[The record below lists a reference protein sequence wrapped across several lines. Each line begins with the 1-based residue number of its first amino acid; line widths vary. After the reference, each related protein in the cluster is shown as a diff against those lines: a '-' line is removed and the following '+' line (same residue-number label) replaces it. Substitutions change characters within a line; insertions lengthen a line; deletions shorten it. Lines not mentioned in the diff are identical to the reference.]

1 MRWLLRIFVTL
12 LLLAVVAVGGLFLL
26 PSDRI
31 AGLAVTQFEKLTG
44 RQLTLSGAAAPSFWP
59 NFGIETG
66 PVSISNAAWSDEGP
80 MLTAEA
86 LRISLDMGGLLSGDF
101 RIRAVEA
108 VRPVIRLER
117 NVDGAA
123 NWEFGGGGRSG
134 QAGNGTITTATPGVG
149 KPFTLDRLS
158 LDGATLIYSDRQSGQ
173 RLELAEVTGTIT
185 IPDYRGPVSA
195 DLTGRRGGQAFAAT
209 LTLGGFQQFL
219 DGEDVTAD
227 LQLSAGKAWAT
238 FAGLVA
244 QGPVRAS
251 GRLDADLADLTGFA
265 ALAGLAAPSL
275 PPGLGQRSVKVS
287 GDLAMT
293 DQGDLSLGNGAVTL
307 DGTALSVSASLTP
320 GGERP
325 YVRASVAGGGFEG
338 GGFEAGGGASD
349 AVAGGETQGAEA
361 GKAGGWSTAPIDAS
375 GLRSFDGEI
384 TLDLGA
390 LRLAGLRIDG
400 LSARLTNERGRLVA
414 DLRRVSAYGG
424 VASGRMVVNARKGL
438 STSGDLTLS
447 GIALQPFLRDLAG
460 YDKLSGTGDMRVK
473 YLASGRSLADLM
485 ASLEGGGSL
494 SVGQGELIGADLAAM
509 LITLDASQYGKGQ
522 KTIFDSLT
530 ATYTIAGGVLSNQDF
545 LMVSPRVTAK
555 GKGDIDIG
563 GRTLDYRLSAVA
575 LADDQGQGGL
585 TAPLIIYGSWDN
597 PRFTID
603 LDALA
608 KENLR
613 EDLDAVGKKLQ
624 DELGITPD
632 PGESLEDAAKRK
644 AEEAL
649 QNELNKA
656 LNDLFGGN

>member
-1 MRWLLRIFVTL
+1 MRWLFRIAVTL
-12 LLLAVVAVGGLFLL
+12 ILLAVVAVGGLFLL
-26 PSDRI
+26 PSERI

-44 RQLTLSGAAAPSFWP
+44 RQLTLTGAAAPSFWP

-66 PVSISNAAWSDEGP
+66 PVAISNASWSDEGP

-117 NVDGAA
+117 NTDGAA
-123 NWEFGGGGRSG
+123 NWEFGGGGSG
-134 QAGNGTITTATPGVG
+134 ANTGTITTATPGVG

-158 LDGATLIYSDRQSGQ
+158 LDGATLIYNDRQSGT
-173 RLELAEVTGTIT
+173 RLELADLTGTIS
-185 IPDYRGPVSA
+185 IPDYRGPVTA
-195 DLTGRRGGQAFAAT
+195 DLTGRRAGQEFAAT

-219 DGEDVTAD
+219 DGEDVAAD

-238 FAGLVA
+238 FAGLAA
-244 QGPVRAS
+244 QGPVRTS
-251 GRLDADLADLTGFA
+251 GKLDADLGDMKGFA

-275 PPGLGQRSVKVS
+275 PPGLGQRSVKVR
-287 GDLAMT
+287 GDLAIT
-293 DQGDLSLGNGAVTL
+293 DQGDLSLGNGEVTL

-325 YVRASVAGGGFEG
+325 YIRASVAG
-338 GGFEAGGGASD
+338 GGFEAGGGASG
-349 AVAGGETQGAEA
+349 AAAGGEAQGAEA
-361 GKAGGWSTAPIDAS
+361 GKARGWSTAPIDAN
-375 GLRSFDGEI
+375 GLKAFDGEI
-384 TLDLGA
+384 TLDLGS
-390 LRLAGLRIDG
+390 LRLAGLKLDG

-414 DLRRVSAYGG
+414 DLRRISAYGG
-424 VASGRMVVNARKGL
+424 VASGQMVVNARKGL
-438 STSGDLTLS
+438 STSGDLTLA
-447 GIALQPFLRDLAG
+447 GIALQPFLTDLAG
-460 YDKLSGTGDMRVK
+460 YGRLSGTGDMRVK
-473 YLASGRSLADLM
+473 YLASGRSLAELM

-494 SVGQGELIGADLAAM
+494 SVGRGELIGADLAAM
-509 LITLDASQYGKGQ
+509 MITLDASQYGTGQ

-530 ATYTIAGGVLSNQDF
+530 ATYTMAGGVLSNQDF

-555 GKGDIDIG
+555 GRGEVDIG

-608 KENLR
+608 KENFR
-613 EDLDAVGKKLQ
+613 EDLDEVGKKLQ
-624 DELGITPD
+624 DELGITPN
-632 PGESLEDAAKRK
+632 PGESVEDAAKRK

-649 QNELNKA
+649 QNELEKA
-656 LNDLFGGN
+656 LNNLFGGN

>member
-1 MRWLLRIFVTL
+1 LRWLFRIFVTL
-12 LLLAVVAVGGLFLL
+12 VLLAVVAAGGLFLL
-26 PSDRI
+26 PSERI
-31 AGLAVTQFEKLTG
+31 AGLAVAQFEKLTG
-44 RQLTLSGAAAPSFWP
+44 RQLTLTGAAAPSFWP

-66 PVSISNAAWSDEGP
+66 PVAISNAPWSDEGP

-86 LRISLDMGGLLSGDF
+86 LRISLDMGGLLSGDI

-117 NVDGAA
+117 NGDGAA
-123 NWEFGGGGRSG
+123 NWEFGGGGGASG
-134 QAGNGTITTATPGVG
+134 AAGNGTISTATPGVG

-158 LDGATLIYSDRQSGQ
+158 LDGATLIYLDRQTGT
-173 RLELAEVTGTIT
+173 RLELAELTGTIT
-185 IPDYRGPVSA
+185 VPDYRGPVTV
-195 DLTGRRGGQAFAAT
+195 DLTGRRGGQTFAAN

-219 DGEDVTAD
+219 DGEDVATD

-238 FAGLVA
+238 FEGLAA

-251 GRLDADLADLTGFA
+251 GKLDADLADLQSFA
-265 ALAGLAAPSL
+265 ALAGLAAPAL
-275 PPGLGQRSVKVS
+275 PPGLGQRSVKVK
-287 GDLAMT
+287 GDLALG
-293 DQGDLSLGNGAVTL
+293 DQGDLSLANGAVTL
-307 DGTALSVSASLTP
+307 DGTALSVSASLSQ
-320 GGERP
+320 GVERP
-325 YVRASVAGGGFEG
+325 HIRAAIAGGGVD
-338 GGFEAGGGASD
+338 AGGGASGGGS
-349 AVAGGETQGAEA
+349 AGGGTQGAGA
-361 GKAGGWSTAPIDAS
+361 GKARGWSTAPIDVS

-390 LRLAGLRIDG
+390 LRLAGLKLDG

-424 VASGRMVVNARKGL
+424 VASGQMVVNARKGL
-438 STSGDLTLS
+438 STSGDLTLA
-447 GIALQPFLRDLAG
+447 GIALQPFLTDLAG
-460 YDKLSGTGDMRVK
+460 YGRLSGTGDMKLK
-473 YLASGRSLADLM
+473 YLATGRSLAELM

-530 ATYTIAGGVLSNQDF
+530 ATYTMAGGVLTNRDF

-555 GKGDIDIG
+555 GKGDVDIG

-585 TAPLIIYGSWDN
+585 TAPLIIYGSWDD

-603 LDALA
+603 IDALA
-608 KENLR
+608 KENFR
-613 EDLDAVGKKLQ
+613 EDLDQVGKKLQ
-624 DELGITPD
+624 DQLGITPD
-632 PGESLEDAAKRK
+632 PGESVEDAAKRK

-656 LNDLFGGN
+656 LNNLFGGN